1 MTDYTTRPLWK
12 WVLLAILPSL
22 ASVAAAVVSDLTHRF
37 SEPGNRD
44 SLDEPMVVIQ
54 LLMPLVGFFYLLGLS
69 STYVKSG
76 RSSNWVGFVLG
87 YGVLNTL
94 IWFAGCSLQMSH
106 VNLH

>member
-1 MTDYTTRPLWK
+1 MTDYTRRPLWK
-12 WVLLAILPSL
+12 WVLLAIVPSL

-37 SEPGNRD
+37 GDARSRG
-44 SLDEPMVVIQ
+44 SFDEPMVVIQ
-54 LLMPLVGFFYLLGLS
+54 LLMPLVGLFYLLGLS

-94 IWFAGCSLQMSH
+94 IWFAGCSLQWSRLSVH
-106 VNLH
+106 